1 MDTTTI
7 KMIDILQMV
16 ILKTDLKHTGKDVQV
31 VIPMLRKSTKRSN
44 VEVDWGY
51 LEPVKEGND
60 TVVEFTGVRY
70 HIWDDFHDY
79 AGRYNNKEDIK
90 EHLNKYQS
98 WFYEKNEKTIDGSH
112 HFGCIIY
119 WKAMEVE

>member
-1 MDTTTI
+1 MDTVI

-16 ILKTDLKHTGKDVQV
+16 ILKTDARHVGKDVQV

-44 VEVDWGY
+44 VEVDWGH

-60 TVVEFTGVRY
+60 TVVEFAGVRY

-79 AGRYNNKEDIK
+79 TGRYNNREDIA

-98 WFYEKNEKTIDGSH
+98 CFYEKEYSTQNGH
-112 HFGCIIY
+112 HFFRCTVS
-119 WKAMEVE
+119 WKAMEVA